1 MGGSVVV
8 SLFEFLENFHFRV
21 YFDSYFTSAKLIGRL
36 CEAGFGATGTVR
48 ANRVDKCPI
57 KSTDN
62 MKKEARGTFDH
73 KYDCKDGI
81 LIARWNDNS
90 VVTVTSNCCGIQPI
104 AQASGWSTAEGRRV
118 TINQPDLIQKYN
130 KSMGG
135 VDRLD
140 QNVAI
145 YRINIRT
152 KKWWWPFFAYFL
164 DVCIQ
169 NAWLLYRN
177 SAAAL
182 VEHLDLLEFRRCIA
196 NTYFMQYANDARPK
210 KTGPTG
216 RPAALNVRVP
226 ADVRFDRMDHFVTDI
241 PKQLRCA
248 ACPGKAKT
256 KCIKCNVGLH
266 VACFVR
272 FHQRR

>member
-1 MGGSVVV
+1 M
-8 SLFEFLENFHFRV
+8 SLNN
-21 YFDSYFTSAKLIGRL
+21 T
-36 CEAGFGATGTVR
+36 
-48 ANRVDKCPI
+48 
-57 KSTDN
+57 
-62 MKKEARGTFDH
+62 
-73 KYDCKDGI
+73 
-81 LIARWNDNS
+81 
-90 VVTVTSNCCGIQPI
+90 
-104 AQASGWSTAEGRRV
+104 
-118 TINQPDLIQKYN
+118 NQ
-130 KSMGG
+130 
-135 VDRLD
+135 
-140 QNVAI
+140 
-145 YRINIRT
+145 T
-152 KKWWWPFFAYFL
+152 KKWWWPFVAYFL

-210 KTGPTG
+210 KTGPSG
-216 RPAALNVRVP
+216 RSAALNVRVP

-256 KCIKCNVGLH
+256 KCIKCNVLH
-266 VACFVR
+266 VACFER